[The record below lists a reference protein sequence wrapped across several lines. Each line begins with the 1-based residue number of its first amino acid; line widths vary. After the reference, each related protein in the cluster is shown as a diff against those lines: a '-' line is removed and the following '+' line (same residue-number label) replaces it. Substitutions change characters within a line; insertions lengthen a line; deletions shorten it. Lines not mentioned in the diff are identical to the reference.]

1 MFIDFVRT
9 IAHTF
14 YMSHFRIFV
23 LFIQPFL
30 AKVLLF
36 IGVFICLFT
45 SCDIKPPPPQKPVIN
60 KISSLTR
67 TEADAPFTVQAS
79 LSSGTLPVTWNISGI
94 TGATISN
101 SGLITIPAG
110 LSATTHVATV
120 RASNSAGSDTEPFLV
135 VVNAHIPPPPPPP
148 PPDGNYADSHNVLS
162 HNESLN
168 WLRKN
173 GYTVNEENGGYRL
186 TREISNGG
194 ISYTTDVLLNGT
206 IVGKPIFDSSGVSTV
221 TLMYNRGNIYI
232 AIPK

>member
-1 MFIDFVRT
+1 MKKL
-9 IAHTF
+9 TF
-14 YMSHFRIFV
+14 
-23 LFIQPFL
+23 
-30 AKVLLF
+30 LF
-36 IGVFICLFT
+36 IGAFICLLFT
-45 SCDIKPPPPQKPVIN
+45 SCDIKPSPPQKPVIN

-67 TEADAPFTVQAS
+67 TEGYAQFTVQAS
-79 LSSGTLPVTWNISGI
+79 LSSGTMPVTWSISDI

-135 VVNAHIPPPPPPP
+135 VINARPSDPPQLHDPLTRIKSI
-148 PPDGNYADSHNVLS
+148 YADSHNVLS

-186 TREISNGG
+186 TRKISNGG
-194 ISYTTDVLLNGT
+194 ISHSSNVLLKGT
-206 IVGKPIFDSSGVSTV
+206 IVGKPISDSSGVSTV